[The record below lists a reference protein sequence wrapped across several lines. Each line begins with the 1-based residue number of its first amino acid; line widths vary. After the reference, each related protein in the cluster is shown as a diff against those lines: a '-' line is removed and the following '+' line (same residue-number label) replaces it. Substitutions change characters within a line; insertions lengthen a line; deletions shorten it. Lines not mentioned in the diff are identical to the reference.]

1 MPLDETPLGL
11 PVDFGNISKQLKALW
26 DSDTDRT
33 RASRLNFVVYCQGT
47 DSLKANTELISRL
60 VRTHACRAILIGDC
74 PATQPPAP
82 KVSAWIQA
90 HCHLTKAGAK
100 EICSEQITLLAE
112 GLSEE
117 GVANALIS
125 NLDYDLPLNLW
136 WQAPFPEQPTSPLW
150 ARVDRLIFDSQSWE
164 DPSQEMHRLSLIR
177 EKGNPRTSVA
187 DINWTRTMALRQA
200 IAQCFDMPGLLA
212 ELPLLNRLE
221 IRHSPDSHVTA
232 LLLVAWFAAQLG
244 WMLDQTSRDEIRF
257 RDHKGDT
264 LVVILLHSP
273 NNSVSG
279 VTVRSPGSNLILER
293 AQGSSLFL
301 ATIHTANGTSEAHFP
316 GGNLETTALL
326 CEELTPG
333 PRHRV
338 YQKAAA
344 ILELLLP

>member
-11 PVDFGNISKQLKALW
+11 PVAFDNISKQLKALW

-47 DSLKANTELISRL
+47 DSLKANTELISRF

-74 PATQPPAP
+74 PAAQPA

-117 GVANALIS
+117 GVANVLMS
-125 NLDYDLPLNLW
+125 NLDYDLPLNIW
-136 WQAPFPEQPTSPLW
+136 WQAPFPTLPTSPLW

-164 DPSQEMHRLSLIR
+164 NPSQEKQRLDLIR
-177 EKGNPRTSVA
+177 DSGNPRMSVA

-200 IAQCFDMPGLLA
+200 IAQCFDMPQLLP

-221 IRHSPDSHVTA
+221 VRHSPDARLTA

-244 WMLDQTSRDEIRF
+244 WMFDHASQDEICF
-257 RDHKGDT
+257 RTPKGDA
-264 LVVILLHSP
+264 LVVTLLHSP
-273 NNSVSG
+273 NDSVSG
-279 VTVRSPGSNLILER
+279 VTVRSLESSLILER
-293 AQGSSLFL
+293 TKGSNLFL
-301 ATIHTANGTSEAHFP
+301 ATIKTPAGTSETHFP

-344 ILELLLP
+344 ILELLIP